1 MLRSRMWRANS
12 APASIGAAL
21 RAGAKLTQPKRV
33 LALVGSLCTLL
44 TVARVVVLFVE
55 SWSAVASERE
65 ADSELMQ
72 MCDVGTAAQSA
83 DFRTLCVRKRAE
95 RASPVL
101 FKALLRACSTAFA
114 DFCELFSSWTK
125 VALLVL
131 FALTGI
137 AAPIVKALA
146 ALFTAH
152 LRKSRRARRST
163 GALRY
168 GQRLQLGHVAAAS
181 DDEDD
186 DDEGE
191 EGGDGGLLTTIRLDM
206 DDDEYS
212 GSGWSRPSMHALAA
226 MGKLL
231 RRRRAARRAS
241 AALAA
246 RVDEDDYDDYGYS
259 RHGYSGRIKEQ

>member
-1 MLRSRMWRANS
+1 MLRSRWTANS
-12 APASIGAAL
+12 APATIGAAL
-21 RAGAKLTQPKRV
+21 RAGAKLTKPKRV
-33 LALVGSLCTLL
+33 LALVGSLCSLL

-83 DFRTLCVRKRAE
+83 DFRALCVRKRAD

-101 FKALLRACSTAFA
+101 LKALLRACSTAFA

-131 FALTGI
+131 FCLTGI
-137 AAPIVKALA
+137 AAPVVKALA

-168 GQRLQLGHVAAAS
+168 GQRLQLGHTVPDS
-181 DDEDD
+181 DDEDE
-186 DDEGE
+186 DEGE
-191 EGGDGGLLTTIRLDM
+191 DADSGLLTTIRLDV
-206 DDDEYS
+206 DDDGYG

-246 RVDEDDYDDYGYS
+246 RVDEDDDYDDYGYS

>member
-1 MLRSRMWRANS
+1 MLRRAPGRTPS
-12 APASIGAAL
+12 GPLSLSTL
-21 RAGAKLTQPKRV
+21 RATVRSAARLTQPRRV
-33 LALVGSLCTLL
+33 ITLVSSLCTLL

-65 ADSELMQ
+65 ADAELMQ

-83 DFRTLCVRKRAE
+83 DFRALCVRKRAD

-101 FKALLRACSTAFA
+101 LKALLRACSTAFA
-114 DFCELFSSWTK
+114 DFCELFSSWSK
-125 VALLVL
+125 IALLIL
-131 FALTGI
+131 FCLTGI

-163 GALRY
+163 DAMRY
-168 GQRLQLGHVAAAS
+168 GQRLQLGHVAPDS
-181 DDEDD
+181 DDDED
-186 DDEGE
+186 EGE
-191 EGGDGGLLTTIRLDM
+191 DADGGLLTTIRLDV
-206 DDDEYS
+206 DDDGYN

-246 RVDEDDYDDYGYS
+246 RVEEEDDYDDYGYPS
-259 RHGYSGRIKEQ
+259 RIKEQ

>member
-1 MLRSRMWRANS
+1 MDSQQRARDDWRG
-12 APASIGAAL
+12 APCGRKAS
-21 RAGAKLTQPKRV
+21 KPKRV
-33 LALVGSLCTLL
+33 LALVGSLCSLL

-83 DFRTLCVRKRAE
+83 DFRALCVRKRAD

-101 FKALLRACSTAFA
+101 LKALLRACSTAFA

-131 FALTGI
+131 FCLTGI
-137 AAPIVKALA
+137 AAPVVKALA

-152 LRKSRRARRST
+152 LRKSRRTRRST

-168 GQRLQLGHVAAAS
+168 GQRLQLGHVAPTA
-181 DDEDD
+181 
-186 DDEGE
+186 
-191 EGGDGGLLTTIRLDM
+191 TTRT
-206 DDDEYS
+206 
-212 GSGWSRPSMHALAA
+212 RTTRA
-226 MGKLL
+226 
-231 RRRRAARRAS
+231 RRAATT
-241 AALAA
+241 
-246 RVDEDDYDDYGYS
+246 DYS
-259 RHGYSGRIKEQ
+259 RQSVGRG

>member
-1 MLRSRMWRANS
+1 MLRH
-12 APASIGAAL
+12 APGRTHSGRLSLGVL
-21 RAGAKLTQPKRV
+21 RATVRSAAKLTQPRRV
-33 LALVGSLCTLL
+33 ITLVSALCSLL

-83 DFRTLCVRKRAE
+83 DFRALCTRKRAD
-95 RASPVL
+95 RAAPVL

-114 DFCELFSSWTK
+114 DFCEAFSSWTK

-137 AAPIVKALA
+137 AAPVMKALA

-152 LRKSRRARRST
+152 LRKSRRTRRST
-163 GALRY
+163 GAMRY
-168 GQRLQLGHVAAAS
+168 GQRLQLGHVAADS
-181 DDEDD
+181 DDDEDD
-186 DDEGE
+186 DEDEGG
-191 EGGDGGLLTTIRLDM
+191 EGEGEGGLLTTIRLDM
-206 DDDEYS
+206 DNDEYS
-212 GSGWSRPSMHALAA
+212 GSGWSRPSFHALAA

-241 AALAA
+241 AALSA
-246 RVDEDDYDDYGYS
+246 RVEDDYDDYGYS
-259 RHGYSGRIKEQ
+259 GRIKEQ